1 VVEAER
7 LDPDQDLIR
16 GGNRIGSSEMAST
29 SGPPYSVTMMAR
41 MMTFLLAHCF
51 WLFDQNQAVN
61 KRGLLAASAA
71 PLKVGEG
78 RAHDRLE
85 HPRPGPVLPTTISP
99 IPVAIS
105 SVALAAGSTWAP
117 ISMAELTIRQ
127 HHG

>member
-1 VVEAER
+1 MRSSGSEDLDPERPQAAAHVGIGVVEAER

-61 KRGLLAASAA
+61 NAACWPRLL
-71 PLKVGEG
+71 L
-78 RAHDRLE
+78 R
-85 HPRPGPVLPTTISP
+85 
-99 IPVAIS
+99 
-105 SVALAAGSTWAP
+105 
-117 ISMAELTIRQ
+117 
-127 HHG
+127 